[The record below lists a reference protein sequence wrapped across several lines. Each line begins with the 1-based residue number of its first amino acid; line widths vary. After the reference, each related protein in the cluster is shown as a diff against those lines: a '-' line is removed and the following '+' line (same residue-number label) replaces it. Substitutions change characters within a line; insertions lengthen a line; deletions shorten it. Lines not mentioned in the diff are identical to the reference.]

1 MSRHKYPDGDFAL
14 AGANGAQGQSAAP
27 KCRYPASKA
36 LTPLL
41 APKPAPR
48 ATLNRYSNSK
58 TVATAEESK
67 SPLLSAISFFS
78 RLAKIL
84 ADGNATPEFL
94 ASASA
99 IRISLSCKTALK
111 PGAIIVINH
120 AFGVNFQNP
129 TFGQN
134 RRKAPLALWR
144 NPRRWLALSGK
155 IRKRLRWSHR

>member
-1 MSRHKYPDGDFAL
+1 MAEISEAKAAKARMLPTRIISVDAFTEPIKSRQNERHKYPDGDFAL
-14 AGANGAQGQSAAP
+14 AGANGAQGQSARP

-111 PGAIIVINH
+111 PGA
-120 AFGVNFQNP
+120 
-129 TFGQN
+129 
-134 RRKAPLALWR
+134 
-144 NPRRWLALSGK
+144 
-155 IRKRLRWSHR
+155 